1 MGSSLLSPQFV
12 IGMIRIGSIE
22 GASCF
27 NMGNNYPS
35 AFENHQKLTQGFG
48 TIEGDSN
55 HIDGTKSLLHD
66 SDFIDM
72 MNLPGTEV
80 PDWLQRL
87 ILESAGQTGISKD

>member
-1 MGSSLLSPQFV
+1 
-12 IGMIRIGSIE
+12 
-22 GASCF
+22 
-27 NMGNNYPS
+27 MGNNYPA

-48 TIEGDSN
+48 SIEGDGN

-87 ILESAGQTGISKD
+87 IQESAGQTGLGKA